1 MDGVTRSRTPPWGGA
16 LILRLTDWTVYNN
29 LRGLEGKGFLHC
41 NYGHCSVEKHTIHW
55 HLHDWEYYI
64 IPIASRD
71 LITTFQSIS
80 WRKNPLIRVWCNIYI
95 YIFVWCNINWCV
107 NCYWFFFLK
116 NNYCF
121 RLRNSS
127 IKIFEN
133 LQHYLINCYLL
144 TKMLDTYSTH
154 HAQRLKN
161 NESLSCNYKYDIIY

>member
-95 YIFVWCNINWCV
+95 YIFFLYGVILIGV
-107 NCYWFFFLK
+107 LIVIDFFLK
-116 NNYCF
+116 
-121 RLRNSS
+121 
-127 IKIFEN
+127 II
-133 LQHYLINCYLL
+133 
-144 TKMLDTYSTH
+144 TVLDWEIQASRSLKTYNTILSTGP
-154 HAQRLKN
+154 LFN
-161 NESLSCNYKYDIIY
+161 

>member
-1 MDGVTRSRTPPWGGA
+1 MDGVTRSCTPPWGGA

-80 WRKNPLIRVWCNIYI
+80 WRKNPLIRVCVLSFLFLFLFLFFSSLCAKSIWKLSIPFPRGLFGILNVFLNWYYFDILMLKKYSNI
-95 YIFVWCNINWCV
+95 F
-107 NCYWFFFLK
+107 K
-116 NNYCF
+116 
-121 RLRNSS
+121 
-127 IKIFEN
+127 
-133 LQHYLINCYLL
+133 
-144 TKMLDTYSTH
+144 
-154 HAQRLKN
+154 
-161 NESLSCNYKYDIIY
+161 